1 VSGPSPPT
9 DLPGGAER
17 KLVTV
22 LLVDVDEAREG
33 FADLDP
39 EDAGRVLSGRLDR
52 VRAEIE
58 AHGGVAEETVGG
70 RTVAL
75 FGIPRTREDDPE
87 RAVRAA
93 LAIRDALTAAGP
105 EWGRPGSPTA
115 RGTGD
120 AADRGP
126 GDVGAPVR
134 VQAAVATGE
143 ALVRPGGEAP
153 GRQRVLGDL
162 MVAATRLLETAPAG
176 AVLVAET
183 TRRAT
188 ERAITYGPPRPARPG
203 DREPMAAWPALAPR
217 AGPAS
222 PTRRFPPL
230 MARDRELEALLAAA
244 RRAGAGGG
252 PELVTIVGDAG
263 IGKSRLLAE
272 LADRLAGADG
282 PSSAAPGAHPGLS
295 GRGGPPEGRP
305 GPRRAETREPSGTGD
320 PGTPLEGRSGT
331 PAAGGLGLGPPEPPR
346 VAWRQGRALPYGDGP
361 TFGAL
366 AEAVKAEAG
375 ILESD
380 GAELAGRRLVAAAGA
395 VADPVTAAWVAGH
408 LRRLVGV
415 GAGRPVTGGDLITA
429 ADREEEFA
437 AWRRFLHG
445 LAATRPLVLALE
457 DLHRADDALLDF
469 VEGLGDGDAGPAAML
484 VVATARPELLE
495 RRPGWGAGG
504 TTIRLGPLGDPDTTG
519 LLATLLAHHGLAT
532 EVGPT
537 LLGRVGGNPLFAEE
551 YVRMLRDR
559 GPDADALPAGVHAIV
574 AARLDA
580 LAAADKAV
588 LQDAAVLGQVGW
600 LGALAEIT
608 GRGREALEGCLDRL
622 EGREFLQRA
631 PASRVAGEVE
641 YAFRHLL
648 VRDVA
653 YGQVLRAERAD
664 KHRRAAAWIEALAPD
679 RAEGRAEL
687 LASHYRAA
695 LSFARAA
702 GTEPPGLAARAL
714 AALREAGDRAAAL
727 GGWETAARFH
737 AEALELSPEGDPGRG
752 QLLLRLGRDRCRAE
766 MAGEEELTAAREALL
781 AAGDPVAAAEAEM
794 LLGELAFLQ
803 GRGGD
808 REAHHARALDLV
820 AGAPPSATSAAVLRG
835 AMMHLIVASR
845 HAEGLAVA
853 REVLSMARTLG
864 LPDLEVDALGAI
876 GTARVEGG
884 DPGGL
889 EDLEAAI
896 AMVGEA
902 GTPSAI
908 LWHMNLAWTAAAL
921 GDLRRCFTALAA
933 AERLAERFGS
943 RRWRRAIE
951 LQRVAERYW
960 TGRWNEAVAVVDAM
974 VATGERSY
982 LASECRL
989 WRGRIHLAGGRLE
1002 AALEDAQAAHA
1013 LAEEAGDPQDLHP
1026 TRAFLARALLAAGRR
1041 DEAAE
1046 LARRLLA
1053 GLGGGVLV
1061 PDLGADLGMVLAE
1074 LGIGA
1079 GALDRL
1085 GIPASPWLDAARAL
1099 AAGDPL
1105 AAADRYAAIGSRPD
1119 EADARLAAARR
1130 LARQGRP
1137 AEARA
1142 QEATARAF
1150 LATTGLPRTN

>member
-105 EWGRPGSPTA
+105 ERGRPGSPAA

-120 AADRGP
+120 AAERGA

-162 MVAATRLLETAPAG
+162 MVAAARLLETAPAG
-176 AVLVAET
+176 AVLVTET

-272 LADRLAGADG
+272 LADRLT
-282 PSSAAPGAHPGLS
+282 
-295 GRGGPPEGRP
+295 GR
-305 GPRRAETREPSGTGD
+305 D
-320 PGTPLEGRSGT
+320 Q
-331 PAAGGLGLGPPEPPR
+331 

-380 GAELAGRRLVAAAGA
+380 GAELAGRRLVAAAAA

-484 VVATARPELLE
+484 VLATARPELLE

-504 TTIRLGPLGDPDTTG
+504 TTIRLDPLGDPDTTG

-608 GRGREALEGCLDRL
+608 GRGREDLEGCLDRL

-679 RAEGRAEL
+679 
-687 LASHYRAA
+687 RAA

-781 AAGDPVAAAEAEM
+781 AAGGPVAAAEAEM

-808 REAHHARALDLV
+808 REAHHARALELV

-835 AMMHLIVASR
+835 AMMHLMVASR

-960 TGRWNEAVAVVDAM
+960 TGRWDEAVAVVDAM

-1150 LATTGLPRTN
+1150 LATTGLPRTT

>member
-1 VSGPSPPT
+1 MSGPSPPT

-93 LAIRDALTAAGP
+93 LAIRDALTAAAP
-105 EWGRPGSPTA
+105 ERGRPGSPTA

-120 AADRGP
+120 AAERGA

-162 MVAATRLLETAPAG
+162 MVAAARLLETAPAG
-176 AVLVAET
+176 AVLVSET

-272 LADRLAGADG
+272 LADRLT
-282 PSSAAPGAHPGLS
+282 
-295 GRGGPPEGRP
+295 GR
-305 GPRRAETREPSGTGD
+305 D
-320 PGTPLEGRSGT
+320 
-331 PAAGGLGLGPPEPPR
+331 R

-415 GAGRPVTGGDLITA
+415 GVDRPGTGGGLITA

-469 VEGLGDGDAGPAAML
+469 VESLGDGDAGPAAML

-532 EVGPT
+532 EVDPT

-608 GRGREALEGCLDRL
+608 GRGREDLEGCLDRL

-702 GTEPPGLAARAL
+702 GTEPTGLAARAL

-781 AAGDPVAAAEAEM
+781 AAGGPVAAAEAEM

-960 TGRWNEAVAVVDAM
+960 TGRWDEAVAVVDAM

-1002 AALEDAQAAHA
+1002 AALADAQAAHA

-1137 AEARA
+1137 AEAKA

>member
-22 LLVDVDEAREG
+22 LLVDVDEPREG

-58 AHGGVAEETVGG
+58 AHGGIAEETVGG

-105 EWGRPGSPTA
+105 ERGRPGSPTA

-120 AADRGP
+120 AAERGA

-162 MVAATRLLETAPAG
+162 MVAAARLLETAPAG

-272 LADRLAGADG
+272 LADRLT
-282 PSSAAPGAHPGLS
+282 
-295 GRGGPPEGRP
+295 GR
-305 GPRRAETREPSGTGD
+305 D
-320 PGTPLEGRSGT
+320 Q
-331 PAAGGLGLGPPEPPR
+331 

-395 VADPVTAAWVAGH
+395 VADPVTASWVAGH

-504 TTIRLGPLGDPDTTG
+504 TTIHLGPLGDPDTTG

-608 GRGREALEGCLDRL
+608 GRGREDLEGCLDRL

-808 REAHHARALDLV
+808 REAHHARALELV

-835 AMMHLIVASR
+835 AMMHLMVASR

-960 TGRWNEAVAVVDAM
+960 TGRWDEAVAVVDAM

-1150 LATTGLPRTN
+1150 LAATGLPRTT

>member
-1 VSGPSPPT
+1 MSGPSPPT

-272 LADRLAGADG
+272 LADRLAGRDQ
-282 PSSAAPGAHPGLS
+282 
-295 GRGGPPEGRP
+295 
-305 GPRRAETREPSGTGD
+305 
-320 PGTPLEGRSGT
+320 
-331 PAAGGLGLGPPEPPR
+331 

-408 LRRLVGV
+408 LRHLVGV
-415 GAGRPVTGGDLITA
+415 GAGRSGTGGGLVTA

-687 LASHYRAA
+687 LAAHYRAA

-714 AALREAGDRAAAL
+714 AALREAGDRAATL
-727 GGWETAARFH
+727 GGWETAGRFH
-737 AEALELSPEGDPGRG
+737 AEALALSAEGDPGRG
-752 QLLLRLGRDRCRAE
+752 QLLLRLGRDRCLAE
-766 MAGEEELTAAREALL
+766 ATGQEELAAARKALL

-794 LLGELAFLQ
+794 LLGQLAFLQ
-803 GRGGD
+803 GRD
-808 REAHHARALDLV
+808 REAHLARALELV
-820 AGAPPSATSAAVLRG
+820 AGAPPSATRAEVLRG
-835 AMMHLIVASR
+835 AMLHLMVASR
-845 HAEGLAVA
+845 HAEGLEVG
-853 REVLSMARTLG
+853 REVLAMARTLG
-864 LPDLEVDALGAI
+864 RPDLEMDALGAI
-876 GTARVEGG
+876 GTTRVEAG

-889 EDLEAAI
+889 DDLEAAI
-896 AMVGEA
+896 AVGEET
-902 GTPSAI
+902 GTPDTTRWY
-908 LWHMNLAWTAAAL
+908 LNLAWAAAAL
-921 GDLRRCFTALAA
+921 GDLRRCFDALAA
-933 AERLAERFGS
+933 GGRLAERFGS

-960 TGRWNEAVAVVDAM
+960 RGRWDEAVAVVDAM
-974 VATGERSY
+974 VAGGERSN
-982 LASECRL
+982 LAWECRL
-989 WRGRIHLAGGRLE
+989 WRGRVHLAGGRLE
-1002 AALEDAQAAHA
+1002 AALADARAAHA
-1013 LAEEAGDPQDLHP
+1013 LAEEAGDPQDLQP
-1026 TRAFLARALLAAGRR
+1026 TRAFLARVLLAAGRP
-1041 DEAAE
+1041 EAAAAVAE
-1046 LARRLLA
+1046 RLVA
-1053 GLGGGVLV
+1053 GLGGGVLG
-1061 PDLGADLGMVLAE
+1061 PDLGADLGLVLAE

-1079 GALDRL
+1079 GVLDRL

-1119 EADARLAAARR
+1119 EADARLAAARL

-1137 AEARA
+1137 AEAKA
-1142 QEATARAF
+1142 QEAAGRAF
-1150 LATTGLPRTN
+1150 LATTGLAPVD